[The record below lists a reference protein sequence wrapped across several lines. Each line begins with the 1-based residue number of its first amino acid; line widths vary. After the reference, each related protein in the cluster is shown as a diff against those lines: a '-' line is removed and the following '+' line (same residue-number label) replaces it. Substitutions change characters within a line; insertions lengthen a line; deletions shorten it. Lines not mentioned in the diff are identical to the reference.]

1 MCLHTLHAT
10 DLIADLSGYYP
21 AGAAYA
27 PNAPERLLET
37 RQGQPTG
44 QKGWT
49 GAAKPAAGQT
59 IELQV
64 TGTGTAN
71 LPADT
76 KAVFLNVTTVN
87 TDSPGWLVA
96 YPCGEPRPAAA
107 SNVNQLPGLVRSNLV
122 AAKVGAGGKVCL
134 YTYSATDIVVDLLG
148 SAPAASTFVP
158 TAPERVLETR
168 KSEGQINYSA
178 ARPVAGQT
186 VEVKVIG
193 FGTTKVPADAGTV
206 LLNVTAVDPDSAGT
220 VTVFPCG
227 TPRAAGL
234 EHQPHR
240 DHVGQP
246 RVGQGRR
253 RRPGVHLHH
262 RRHGPDR
269 RHPGLLPGHRA
280 GLIQPPCASAPAGR
294 SVVPPA
300 PSARHRPPPRTHHL
314 ST

>member
-37 RQGQPTG
+37 RLGQPTG

-49 GAAKPAAGQT
+49 EAAKPAAGRT

-96 YPCGEPRPAAA
+96 YPCGEPRPTAA

-134 YTYSATDIVVDLLG
+134 YTYSSTDIVVDLLG

-193 FGTTKVPADAGTV
+193 FGD
-206 LLNVTAVDPDSAGT
+206 
-220 VTVFPCG
+220 
-227 TPRAAGL
+227 
-234 EHQPHR
+234 HQGP
-240 DHVGQP
+240 
-246 RVGQGRR
+246 GRR
-253 RRPGVHLHH
+253 RHRAAQRDGRRSRH
-262 RRHGPDR
+262 RRHGDGVPL
-269 RHPGLLPGHRA
+269 RHARCRWPRTSTSPGSRWPTSCRSRSVTAVG
-280 GLIQPPCASAPAGR
+280 CAST
-294 SVVPPA
+294 PPA
-300 PSARHRPPPRTHHL
+300 
-314 ST
+314 